1 MAQATKVATPLDKAR
16 AARKANAQPR
26 DESGEARFK
35 RLANARL
42 GPTVKSIL
50 RLGNLARTQPG
61 PDAPKGADGKAAVHK
76 PTPEQIAAIMR
87 TLEKAVNTVGAQLT
101 GSKTSAD
108 VPRF

>member
-1 MAQATKVATPLDKAR
+1 MSKPASRMATPLDKAR

-42 GPTVKSIL
+42 APTVKSIL
-50 RLGNLARTQPG
+50 RLGNLARTQAG
-61 PDAPKGADGKAAVHK
+61 PDAPKGTPVYK
-76 PTPEQIAAIMR
+76 PSKDEVQAIMGA
-87 TLEKAVNTVGAQLT
+87 LQKAVNTVGAQLT
-101 GSKTSAD
+101 GSKASTD